1 MGLIKDRHG
10 TYYARHKVP
19 ERLQA
24 AVACILDNGKARQA
38 WLKKSLGTKVVAQ
51 ANVRAKPVQMEFDRI
66 IARAE
71 AQLKKRPLRTSLS
84 DIEIKRIADFF
95 YAHELAGDDEL
106 RMDGRGDGPMYA
118 SIHEQLTEAG
128 IQFDARYDP
137 KSLTLEPGRG
147 LSPRMMEK
155 IREDTEFVLAATQD
169 ALARGDIKH
178 IRYEVDELL
187 KVFQINLDPSCGDYL
202 KLARAIQVAFV
213 KQLKAVLAR
222 HRGEPVETPALIE
235 PNRDGPAA
243 AGTLKDALAG
253 WQKERDPQ
261 PGVFA
266 EYERAIRLFS
276 ELHGDLPIAQI
287 KRSHA
292 RQFRE
297 ALQDMPR
304 HRSGALLHMPL
315 PELAAWGRKHSK
327 AQKIATPTLNKL
339 LGGVQTVALWARKTG
354 MVPEDLPWADPFS
367 KMRLK
372 EAGSDRDAFTV
383 DELNKLLA
391 SSVFTEMDR
400 PAPGRGEAA
409 FWLPLLALYSGA
421 RRADLASLQVKNV
434 DVVEGVPCFTFEE
447 DKIIGKRLKTPTA
460 IRTVPV
466 HPQLIEFGWLRY
478 VDDVRRRDGMDAWL
492 FAPISPQASGVLKA
506 WTKWFGRYLR
516 SVGITDRRKV
526 FHSFR
531 HSFKDALRAADVSED
546 LNDALLGQKNSSV
559 GRTYG
564 AKQKSGAKD
573 ILRRFGMERLKSAV
587 YAVEYKGLVQGSSI
601 ISSQVSVKEKQ
612 RRR

>member
-1 MGLIKDRHG
+1 MAKRDR
-10 TYYARHKVP
+10 
-19 ERLQA
+19 
-24 AVACILDNGKARQA
+24 

-66 IARAE
+66 LAQAE

-95 YAHELAGDDEL
+95 YAHELVGDGEL
-106 RMDGRGDGPMYA
+106 RMDGRGDDPMYA
-118 SIHEQLTEAG
+118 SVHEQLTEAG
-128 IQFDARYDP
+128 IEFDERYDP

-155 IREDTEFVLAATQD
+155 FREDTEFVLAATQD

-187 KVFQINLDPSCGDYL
+187 KVFQINLDHSCGDYL

-235 PNRDGPAA
+235 PNQDSPAA
-243 AGTLKDALAG
+243 AGTLEDALAG
-253 WQKERDPQ
+253 WQKERDPS
-261 PGVFA
+261 PGVYA

-292 RQFRE
+292 RSFRE

-304 HRSGALLHMPL
+304 HRSGVLLRMPL
-315 PELAAWGRKHSK
+315 PELAAWGLKHPEV
-327 AQKIATPTLNKL
+327 QRIATPTLNKL
-339 LGGVQTVALWARKTG
+339 LGGVQTIALWARDKG
-354 MVPEDLPWADPFS
+354 MVPEDLPWSDPFS
-367 KMRLK
+367 RMRLK
-372 EAGSDRDAFTV
+372 EDPSGRDAFTV
-383 DELNKLLA
+383 SELNLLFA
-391 SSVFTEMDR
+391 ASVFTKGER

-409 FWLPLLALYSGA
+409 FWLPLLSLYSGA
-421 RRADLASLQVKNV
+421 RRSELAGLRAN
-434 DVVEGVPCFTFEE
+434 DVQEVEHVPCFTFIE
-447 DKIIGKRLKTPTA
+447 DKKIGKRLKTATA
-460 IRTVPV
+460 VRTVSI
-466 HPQLIEFGWLRY
+466 HPQLITLGWLQH
-478 VDDVRRRDGMDAWL
+478 VDAVRRRDGATAWL
-492 FAPISPQASGVLKA
+492 FPEISPQFRGALKA
-506 WTKWFGRYLR
+506 WTKWFSRYLR
-516 SVGITDRRKV
+516 SVGIIDDSKV

-531 HSFKDALRAADVSED
+531 HTFKDALRTAAVPED
-546 LNDALLGQKNSSV
+546 LNDALAGQKHSSV
-559 GRTYG
+559 GRSYG

-573 ILRRFGMERLKSAV
+573 IVRRFGMPRLRDAV
-587 YAVEYKGLVQGSSI
+587 YGVKYEGLKLSK
-601 ISSQVSVKEKQ
+601 VKRMQ
-612 RRR
+612 H

>member
-1 MGLIKDRHG
+1 
-10 TYYARHKVP
+10 
-19 ERLQA
+19 
-24 AVACILDNGKARQA
+24 
-38 WLKKSLGTKVVAQ
+38 
-51 ANVRAKPVQMEFDRI
+51 
-66 IARAE
+66 
-71 AQLKKRPLRTSLS
+71 
-84 DIEIKRIADFF
+84 
-95 YAHELAGDDEL
+95 
-106 RMDGRGDGPMYA
+106 
-118 SIHEQLTEAG
+118 
-128 IQFDARYDP
+128 
-137 KSLTLEPGRG
+137 
-147 LSPRMMEK
+147 MMEA
-155 IREDTEFVLAATQD
+155 IQNDTALVLATTEDQ
-169 ALARGDIKH
+169 LARGDI
-178 IRYEVDELL
+178 RLMRDDVDELL
-187 KVFQINLDPSCGDYL
+187 NVFQINLDPNCADYF
-202 KLARAIQVAFV
+202 KLARAVQVTAV
-213 KQLKAVLAR
+213 KYLRAVFAR
-222 HRGEPVETPALIE
+222 QRGEPIETPPLIE
-235 PNRDGPAA
+235 PNQSGTSST
-243 AGTLKDALAG
+243 GTLKDALAG

-276 ELHGDLPIAQI
+276 ELHGNLPIAQI

-292 RQFRE
+292 RTFRE

-315 PELAAWGRKHSK
+315 PELAGWGRKHPE
-327 AQKIATPTLNKL
+327 AQKISAPTLNKL

-372 EAGSDRDAFTV
+372 EAGSDRDAFTI

-421 RRADLASLQVKNV
+421 RRADLAALQVKNV
-434 DVVEGVPCFTFEE
+434 NDVEGMPCFMFEE

-466 HPQLIEFGWLRY
+466 HPQLIELGWLRY
-478 VDDVRRRDGMDAWL
+478 VDDVRRRDGVDAWL
-492 FAPISPQASGVLKA
+492 FAPVSPQASSMLKA

-546 LNDALLGQKNSSV
+546 LNDALLGQKNSSD
-559 GRTYG
+559 GRSYG

-573 ILRRFGMERLKSAV
+573 IVRRFGIERLKSAV
-587 YAVEYKGLVQGSSI
+587 YAVEYEGLQL
-601 ISSQVSVKEKQ
+601 SQVKSVSKKTTDDHD
-612 RRR
+612 RTGRN